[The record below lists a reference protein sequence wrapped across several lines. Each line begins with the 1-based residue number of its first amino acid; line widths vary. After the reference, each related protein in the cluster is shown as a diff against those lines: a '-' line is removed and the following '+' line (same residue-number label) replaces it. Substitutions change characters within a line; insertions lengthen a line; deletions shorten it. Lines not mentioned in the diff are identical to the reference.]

1 MNLAGYSLRDIL
13 YAVDDTVVARAE
25 SGRGR
30 RVVLKYQRSE
40 HPAPELHARWQHEFA
55 VLQSIRSEWV
65 IRALGLETADNGLV
79 LVLEDFGT
87 CNLAQ
92 LIERERLEM
101 SERLAFAIQLT
112 EAVSA
117 VHTHGL
123 IHCDISSKNVLIDVP
138 TLRLKLCDFG
148 LSTRLDREQKSAED
162 MSLRGTLEYMSPEQ
176 TGRTSLDVDYR
187 SDFYS
192 LGATLYELFSGR
204 TPFQSG
210 DPMSLLHAQIAIMP
224 PPLHEI
230 DPAIPETVSGI
241 VQKLLA
247 KSPDERYQSSY
258 GLLGDL
264 NTCAQQW
271 HRYRRIERFTLAGT
285 DVPERLCISH
295 RIYGREAESA
305 AILEAF
311 ERVGEGQPALA
322 LVSGSPGIGKT
333 ALVGQLHRPI
343 VARRGYFLRG
353 KFDQFSRNQ
362 PYSALIEA
370 FGVLLRQLLAEG
382 EQRRQY
388 WKSELSAA
396 LGENAGAIAPLLP
409 DLKLLIG
416 EPPPLM
422 PLPPA
427 ENENRF
433 QIAFRQFVQ
442 ALSTKAHPLTLF
454 LDDLQWADAPTLKLI
469 DHLVSSEAE
478 LCLLIIGAYRDNEV
492 DAAHPLQVLIE
503 SLDARQ
509 GRLHRLQLRPLD
521 FDEVSRLI
529 ADTLHAGI
537 EEVAELAALC
547 QQKTLGNPFFLGQFL
562 GSLKEH
568 GDLHYGRS
576 VGAWRW
582 DVERIRARGM
592 TDNVVELMLERLRTL
607 PPETQRL
614 LSLAAHLGGSFD
626 MRLLMALD
634 AADAVTTAARLWPA
648 LQAGLVLP
656 LDEHYKFDHDAQQ
669 LQAARYRFLHDR
681 VQQAAYEL
689 TPAQERLLLA
699 LQSGRR
705 LLAATDEQSLDAR
718 LFTILEQL
726 NPVLD
731 LIESEQERA
740 RLLELNLR
748 GGLRAKAASAHAAAV
763 GLLRQA
769 RDLLPAGAWQS
780 QPARTL
786 LIHKEL
792 AEAEY
797 LAGNFEQAEQLYPQ
811 AIAAAADAAGKVTL
825 CLVQADQY
833 AIQGRFE
840 DAMRVQLQAL
850 KLLGRDFPAS
860 EEDAGALFHS
870 EFETT
875 ERMLAQRSH
884 YELLQAAEAT
894 APEVLLE
901 MRICFALSYSTYQ
914 TGRGLSFVVNACR
927 LVQATLKHG
936 QSDLSCIGYV
946 AYVTAMSA
954 MRRPYPQCYAMGKLA
969 LTLAEQRENKYFRLT
984 VYQYFSAFYQ
994 HWMEPLANSFAYLEK
1009 GIELGQTG
1017 INPLSAG
1024 FAALLNAVNKLV
1036 QGVPLDQLELECEA
1050 GLKFLVSSRQPNTEA
1065 MLRHG
1070 VLQPVLALRGKTR
1083 HALSFDTAQCSS
1095 EAFFAGDFDT
1105 PSIPLALYSAAMI
1118 RHAYLFDEAP
1128 LWRRFSPKLAMI
1140 GQALPDG
1147 PCWVDACFYSA
1158 LGLLRFEC
1166 GEHSDPADA
1175 LAQGRAA
1182 LDRFEDWAQHCGG
1195 DFQHRHLLLA
1205 AEMARVEGDDRA
1217 AMDLYARAIDAAK
1230 AADYPAGE
1238 ALANELYALFWM
1250 AQGQPQLSSNF
1261 MREAHFHYQRWGAVA
1276 KCAALEQRW
1285 PQIQF
1290 RAARRGFGGSMRTA
1304 TLRNISEQVGLLDL
1318 HSLLKAS
1325 QLLAKEIHLDS
1336 LLEKMLEVLLEN
1348 AGADRAAIVLEEE
1361 DRLIVEA
1368 VGGLDS
1374 SRRIVCER
1382 VDRRLQDYS
1391 DECGPLLP
1399 RGLIEQVRLARATL
1413 VLDNPQDDARFSA
1426 SVYLRQRRPKSV
1438 MCVPVVS
1445 QGRLS
1450 AVLYLENNQ
1459 LEGAFTAKQ
1468 QVTLELLGAQA
1479 AISLVNA
1486 RLYANLERKVAQRT
1500 EELRQMTLRDGLTGI
1515 ANRRYFDERLG
1526 IEWRR
1531 GLRSGRPLSFLLVD
1545 IDYFKQFNDHYGH
1558 VEGDACIRAVAQT
1571 LQRLAARPGDT
1582 VARYGGEEFAILLP
1596 ETDAAAATRVAES
1609 CMRALA
1615 ELAIPHAHSD
1625 AGSHLSISIGIC
1637 TLSVDE
1643 SGQPEDLVSQA
1654 DRALYE
1660 AKRSGRA
1667 RYCHFQPA
1675 QVSS

>member
-1 MNLAGYSLRDIL
+1 MNLAGYTLRDIL

-40 HPAPELHARWQHEFA
+40 HPAPDLHARWQHEHA

-65 IRALGLETADNGLV
+65 IRALGIETADNGLV

-117 VHTHGL
+117 VHKHGL
-123 IHCDISSKNVLIDVP
+123 IHCDISAKNVLVDVP

-148 LSTRLDREQKSAED
+148 LSSRLDREQKSAQD
-162 MSLRGTLEYMSPEQ
+162 QALRGTLEYMSPEQ
-176 TGRTSLDVDYR
+176 TGRTNLDVDYR

-192 LGATLYELFSGR
+192 LGATLYEVFCGR
-204 TPFQSG
+204 TPFKSS

-230 DPAIPETVSGI
+230 DAAIPEAVSGI

-247 KSPDERYQSSY
+247 KSPDDRYQSSY

-264 NTCAQQW
+264 NICAQQW
-271 HRYRRIERFTLAGT
+271 HRYRRIDRFPLAST
-285 DVPERLCISH
+285 DVPERFCISH

-311 ERVGEGQPALA
+311 ERVGEGQAELA
-322 LVSGSPGIGKT
+322 LVSGYSGIGKT

-370 FGVLLRQLLAEG
+370 FGLLLRQLLAEG
-382 EQRRQY
+382 DQRRQY
-388 WKSELSAA
+388 WKSELSTA
-396 LGENAGAIAPLLP
+396 LGENAAAIVQLLP
-409 DLKLLIG
+409 ELELLIG
-416 EPPPLM
+416 QPAALA

-433 QIAFRQFVQ
+433 RIAFRQFVQ
-442 ALSTKAHPLTLF
+442 ALSTRAHPLALF

-469 DHLVSSEAE
+469 EHLIASEAE

-492 DAAHPLQVLIE
+492 DEAHPLQALIG
-503 SLDARQ
+503 SLTARQ
-509 GRLHRLQLRPLD
+509 GRLQQLRLRNLD
-521 FDEVSRLI
+521 FDEVSRLV

-537 EEVAELAALC
+537 EDVAELAALC
-547 QQKTLGNPFFLGQFL
+547 HEKTVGNPFFLGQFL

-568 GDLHYGRS
+568 GDLHYVRS

-582 DVERIRARGM
+582 DIERIRRRGM

-607 PPETQRL
+607 PEATQRL
-614 LSLAAHLGGSFD
+614 LTLAAHVGSSFD
-626 MRLLMALD
+626 LRLLMALD
-634 AADAVTTAARLWPA
+634 DGAAAEIAGQLWPA

-656 LDEHYKFDHDAQQ
+656 LDEHYKFDQDSRQ
-669 LQAARYRFLHDR
+669 LQASRYRFLHDR
-681 VQQAAYEL
+681 VQQAAHEL
-689 TPAQERLLLA
+689 TPANERAALA

-705 LLAATDEQSLDAR
+705 LLAATAEEDLDAR
-718 LFTILEQL
+718 LFAILEQL
-726 NPVLD
+726 NPVVD
-731 LIESEQERA
+731 LIDSAGERE
-740 RLLELNLR
+740 RLLQLNLR

-763 GLLRQA
+763 GLMRQA
-769 RDLLPAGAWQS
+769 KALLPDDAWQT

-786 LIHKEL
+786 QIHKEL

-797 LAGNFEQAEQLYPQ
+797 LAGHFDRAEQLYPEG
-811 AIAAAADAAGKVTL
+811 IAAAADVPGKVSL

-840 DAMRVQLQAL
+840 DALGVLLLAL
-850 KLLGRDFPAS
+850 KLLGREFPAS
-860 EEDAGALFHS
+860 EEEAGALFPG
-870 EFETT
+870 EFERT
-875 ERMLAQRSH
+875 EQMLAQHSH
-884 YELLQAAEAT
+884 AELLQAAEAA
-894 APEVLLE
+894 APEVVLE
-901 MRICFALSYSTYQ
+901 MRIYFALSYSTYQ
-914 TGRGLSFVVNACR
+914 TGRRASFVLNACR
-927 LVQATLKHG
+927 LVQATLSHG

-969 LTLAEQRENKYFRLT
+969 LRLAEQRDNKYFRLT

-994 HWMEPLANSFAYLEK
+994 HWMEPLTNSFAFLEK
-1009 GIELGQTG
+1009 GIELGHTG

-1036 QGVPLDQLELECEA
+1036 QGLPLDELELECEA
-1050 GLKFLVSSRQPNTEA
+1050 GLKFLIQSRQPKTEA

-1070 VLQPVLALRGKTR
+1070 VLQPVLALRGKTV
-1083 HALSFDTAQCSS
+1083 HPLSFDTDECST
-1095 EAFFAGDFDT
+1095 EAFFDGDFDT
-1105 PSIPLALYSAAMI
+1105 PSIPLALYAAAMI
-1118 RHAYLFDEAP
+1118 RHAYLFNDAT
-1128 LWRRFSPKLAMI
+1128 LWRQSSPKLAMI

-1147 PCWVDACFYSA
+1147 PCWVDACFYNA
-1158 LGLLRFEC
+1158 LGLLRFGCESQAASL
-1166 GEHSDPADA
+1166 EAA
-1175 LAQGRAA
+1175 RTELA
-1182 LDRFEDWAQHCGG
+1182 RFADWAENCSG

-1205 AEMARVEGDDRA
+1205 AELARVEAYERQ

-1230 AADYPAGE
+1230 AAEYPAAE
-1238 ALANELYALFWM
+1238 ALANELYALFWR
-1250 AQGQPQLSSNF
+1250 AQKQPQLATNF
-1261 MREAHFHYQRWGAVA
+1261 VREAHFHYQRWGAVS
-1276 KCAALEQRW
+1276 KCSALEQAW

-1290 RAARRGFGGSMRTA
+1290 RASRRGFGGSMRTA

-1374 SRRIVCER
+1374 GRRIVCQR

-1391 DECGPLLP
+1391 DETGPLLP

-1413 VLDNPQDDARFSA
+1413 VLDNPQDDARFSS

-1486 RLYANLERKVAQRT
+1486 RLYSNLERKVAQRT
-1500 EELRQMTLRDGLTGI
+1500 EELRQMSLRDGLTGI

-1596 ETDAAAATRVAES
+1596 ETDAEAATRVAQS
-1609 CMRALA
+1609 CMNALV
-1615 ELAIPHAHSD
+1615 ELSIPHAQSA

-1637 TLSVDE
+1637 TRVAAE
-1643 SGQPEDLVSQA
+1643 GEQPELLVSQA
-1654 DRALYE
+1654 DHALYE
-1660 AKRSGRA
+1660 AKRDGRA
-1667 RYCHFQPA
+1667 RFRHFAPE
-1675 QVSS
+1675 